1 MAKYIIE
8 IEDEPVNGLYKAK
21 AFNTL
26 VFDAEGLK
34 KLRPYKDDK
43 TYYYIKE
50 DLTVG
55 SSPFV
60 ESDEDLM
67 RREVGNYFLTYEAA
81 KQAIRRI
88 FNLDDWT

>member
-1 MAKYIIE
+1 MGKYIIE

-26 VFDAEGLK
+26 VFDREGLNR
-34 KLRPYKDDK
+34 LRPYKDDK

-55 SSPFV
+55 SSPSV
-60 ESDEDLM
+60 ETDEDLM
-67 RREVGNYFLTYEAA
+67 RREVGNYFLTYDAA
-81 KQAIRRI
+81 YQAIRRI